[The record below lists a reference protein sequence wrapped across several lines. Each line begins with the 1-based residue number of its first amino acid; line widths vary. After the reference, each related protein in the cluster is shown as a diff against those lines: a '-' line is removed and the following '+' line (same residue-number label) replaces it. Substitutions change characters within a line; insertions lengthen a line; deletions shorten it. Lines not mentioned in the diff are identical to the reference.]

1 MSTYKSRFG
10 ELLRESREKAAQT
23 PDVMAILLHVSPE
36 DYAAME
42 AGTKFPDDETIR
54 RLCMMMEWNYL
65 ETARLI
71 RNETASTSRAV
82 ALHPP
87 PREGGAEALH
97 GFPLQPDGTPSAPKD
112 ESLGSRLKEVRLLTG
127 QSMEI
132 IGALLNI
139 GAEGYQR
146 LEEGEAPN
154 DELLRR
160 ISMTYNWNY
169 NDLKAILRSEQAQ
182 QLQPRRVGSP
192 FPNTSVRLDR
202 LRSLWRDIEAAFS
215 AAPEPEQEMMLAQL
229 DLIRA
234 TLQRGRRPEHALP
247 ASTPVPSATG
257 PATGPVAPTAH
268 RRKPAMSQPLPGV
281 SDRKIFPA

>member
-10 ELLRESREKAAQT
+10 EMLRESREKAAQT

-36 DYAAME
+36 DYAAIE
-42 AGTKFPDDETIR
+42 AGTKLPDDETIR

-82 ALHPP
+82 ALNPP
-87 PREGGAEALH
+87 PREAAEVLH
-97 GFPLQPDGTPSAPKD
+97 GFPLNPDGTPGAPKD
-112 ESLGSRLKEVRLLTG
+112 ESLASRLKEVRLMTG
-127 QSMEI
+127 QSMDI

-154 DELLRR
+154 DDLLRR
-160 ISMTYNWNY
+160 ISMIYNWNY
-169 NDLKAILRSEQAQ
+169 YDLQAILRSQQAQ
-182 QLQPRRVGSP
+182 QLQPRRVGNP

-202 LRSLWRDIEAAFS
+202 LRNLWRDIESAFS
-215 AAPEPEQEMMLAQL
+215 TAPEPEQEMMLAQL

-234 TLQRGRRPEHALP
+234 TLRRGRHPENLLP
-247 ASTPVPSATG
+247 PSA
-257 PATGPVAPTAH
+257 PAPAGAVPTSAPVAPTAH
-268 RRKPAMSQPLPGV
+268 RRKPSMSPALPGI